1 MSLPRMFTFDT
12 YVLFWDAD
20 LSIVHRASP
29 PLHNRSRHLLSTG
42 DEGSPIVHTTTTAT
56 TGCMNLYWVRAGR
69 AA

>member
-1 MSLPRMFTFDT
+1 MSVCGT
-12 YVLFWDAD
+12 YVLFGDTVGLA
-20 LSIVHRASP
+20 VHTPPR
-29 PLHNRSRHLLSTG
+29 PLHSPSRDRLSTN